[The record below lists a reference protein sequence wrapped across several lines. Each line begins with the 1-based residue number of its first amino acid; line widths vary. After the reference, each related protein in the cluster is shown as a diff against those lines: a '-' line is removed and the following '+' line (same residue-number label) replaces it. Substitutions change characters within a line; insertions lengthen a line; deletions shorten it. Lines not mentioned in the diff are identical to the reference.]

1 MRTLVRAGIAGI
13 ALLLTGCAVPTRL
26 MQMGPLSE
34 REWLVT
40 LVVSEDDRVVASEC
54 ADVLAMGPILG
65 CHLWHRVNVPG
76 VGDVRIVKIVRYT
89 DALPSTLAQEIDVHE
104 LCHAIAAL
112 HVHEDVLDVTAHAL
126 GDHQRAG
133 TDHEHPAA
141 PISLTDERHV
151 AQEQDDL
158 RQG

>member
-1 MRTLVRAGIAGI
+1 MRTLVRAGMAGI
-13 ALLLTGCAVPTRL
+13 ALLLTGCAVPTRS

-40 LVVSEDDRVVASEC
+40 LVVSEDDGVVASEC
-54 ADVLAMGPILG
+54 VDVLATGPILG
-65 CHLWHRVNVPG
+65 CHLWHRVTVPG

-112 HVHEDVLDVTAHAL
+112 QPIDDPCHRDNDGIIQSAGAAV
-126 GDHQRAG
+126 QR
-133 TDHEHPAA
+133 
-141 PISLTDERHV
+141 R
-151 AQEQDDL
+151 L
-158 RQG
+158 RTTSGESWRGGGGGSR

>member
-54 ADVLAMGPILG
+54 ADVLAMGPIIG

-112 HVHEDVLDVTAHAL
+112 QPIDDPCHRDNDGIIQSAGAAV
-126 GDHQRAG
+126 QR
-133 TDHEHPAA
+133 
-141 PISLTDERHV
+141 R
-151 AQEQDDL
+151 L
-158 RQG
+158 RTTSGESWRGGGGGSR